1 MGAAGA
7 LVLPQLPS
15 FPSRWRGG
23 LHGAEK
29 QSSTQPVRMVC
40 IANEFGYH
48 APSFFPKT
56 PGKNFEW
63 TRLLEPLK
71 QHHQDMTVISGLD
84 HDHKGGH
91 FAVHAFLSG
100 VKETEVKT
108 MPEGNLSL
116 DQKAAEHVGPATRFP
131 SLAIGS
137 YSGLHGGCRMC
148 WTRSGARIPP
158 IPGPRELYQALFYN
172 ESESSKV
179 AVRARM
185 NLKSSILDSIYA
197 DAKMLS
203 KQLDQHDKQKLEEY
217 FSSIRDVEKKLVLNR
232 HWAKVSKPKT
242 SMPEPSNGRFAQDL
256 ELIYDLMVL
265 ALQTDSTRIAT
276 LEIGGTFSAS
286 DIDVKKGYHALSHHG
301 HVQEAIDQ
309 LVQIERYQ
317 MEKLSYFL
325 SKLKATQVGG
335 ESLLKHTMVLNGS
348 GMGNGNA
355 HTNYNLPLVLAGG
368 GFKHGEYKAYPLKKD
383 KLPLGNLFVS
393 MLQRFGVETDVFHH
407 GKSSLRGLE
416 VA

>member
-1 MGAAGA
+1 MGTAGA
-7 LVLPQLPS
+7 LVLPQLLS
-15 FPSRWRGG
+15 FPSKWRGG
-23 LHGAEK
+23 LHGAETQQAK
-29 QSSTQPVRMVC
+29 QPVRMVC

-56 PGKNFEW
+56 VGKNYEL
-63 TRLLEPLK
+63 TPLLEPLK
-71 QHHQDMTVISGLD
+71 QHRQDMTVFSGLD

-116 DQKAAEHVGPATRFP
+116 DQKAAEYVGAATRFP
-131 SLAIGS
+131 SLNIGS

-158 IPGPRELYQALFYN
+158 IPGPRELYQALFHN

-179 AVRARM
+179 AAKSRM
-185 NLKSSILDSIYA
+185 NLKASILDSIYA
-197 DAKMLS
+197 DAKLLS
-203 KQLDQHDKQKLEEY
+203 QQLDQHDKHKLEEY
-217 FSSIRDVEKKLVLNR
+217 FSSIRDVENKLKLNR
-232 HWAKVSKPKT
+232 HWSNVSKPKT
-242 SMPEPSNGRFAQDL
+242 SMPEPGNGRFAHDL

-265 ALQTDSTRIAT
+265 AFQTDSSRIAT

-317 MEKLSYFL
+317 IEKLGYFL
-325 SKLKATQVGG
+325 QKLKSTQVNG

-355 HTNYNLPLVLAGG
+355 HTNYNLPLILAGG
-368 GFKHGEYKAYPLKKD
+368 GFKHGEHKTYPLKKN
-383 KLPLGNLFVS
+383 KVPLGNLFVS
-393 MLQRFGVETDVFHH
+393 MLQRFGVATDVFHH
-407 GKSSLRGLE
+407 GKSTLRGLE
-416 VA
+416 LA